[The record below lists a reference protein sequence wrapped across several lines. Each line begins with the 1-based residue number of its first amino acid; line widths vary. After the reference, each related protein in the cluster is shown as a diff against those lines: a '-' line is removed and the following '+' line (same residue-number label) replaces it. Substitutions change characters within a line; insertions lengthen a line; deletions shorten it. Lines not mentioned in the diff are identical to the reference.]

1 MTKIPQQI
9 IIDPSLTALN
19 SYISAQ
25 SNKKRFI
32 ILVDNHTQQ
41 YCLPYVLE
49 QSPALIQ
56 PDIIEIP
63 AGEQNKNTDQLL
75 FILSQLTQ
83 MNADKNACLINLGGG
98 VICDIGAFAA
108 SIYKRGIS
116 YLHVPTT
123 LLAQI
128 DASIGGKNGIDFQG
142 YKNLL
147 GTIGFPELTVISK
160 KFLDTL
166 PQKELKSGIAE
177 AFKHG
182 LIADKEF
189 WNQIRTTPLDQIDL
203 IISRSV
209 EIKESIVAKD
219 PYEIGLRKIL
229 NAGHT
234 IGHAIEAIKLA
245 TESTVTHG
253 EAVAAG
259 LIIES
264 YISKELGYLPESE
277 WVEIEKT
284 IVEFFGTIDVKQIDI
299 DALLLQMKQDKKNQQ
314 NHIHFSLIRK
324 IGDASFNDTC
334 SDEIILK
341 AWHYYQQR

>member
-234 IGHAIEAIKLA
+234 IGHAIEAIKLQ
-245 TESTVTHG
+245 TKEPVTHG

-259 LIIES
+259 LLMEC
-264 YISKELGYLPESE
+264 YISKELGYLPEAE
-277 WVEIEKT
+277 WLEIEQT
-284 IVEFFGTIDVKQIDI
+284 ILGFFGKIEIQKIEQ
-299 DALLLQMKQDKKNQQ
+299 DALLLQMKQDKKNTQ
-314 NHIHFSLIRK
+314 NHIHFSLIRQ
-324 IGDASFNDTC
+324 IGHATYNDTC
-334 SDEIILK
+334 SYEIILK
-341 AWHYYQQR
+341 ALDYYQKK